1 MMNEE
6 LFQVEESSDSKVV
19 TRRVAVFPQKTP
31 VKFEQERPPEKIV
44 MTFPNL
50 IIREIICFQVV
61 VIILVIISLIFDAPL
76 EELAN
81 PQNTPNP
88 AKAPWYFLGLQEL
101 LHVFPPVVAGVSVPF
116 CVVVALV
123 IIPYFEINIKRE
135 GLWKENPKKTFII
148 FSSIIFVLVLFLIF
162 FDVFSIAV
170 PTLLIYALAVLPYFV
185 KQDSRFIE
193 WLSRISLAEWIMT
206 WFAIV
211 SLILIFIGTYFR
223 GPGWSWVW
231 PW

>member
-1 MMNEE
+1 MSEKE
-6 LFQVEESSDSKVV
+6 IFEVEVSADSKTVS
-19 TRRVAVFPQKTP
+19 RRVAIFPQNTP
-31 VKFEQERPPEKIV
+31 VKYEQERKPEKLV

-50 IIREIICFQVV
+50 IIREVICFQAV
-61 VIILVIISLIFDAPL
+61 VIVLVIISLLFDAPL

-101 LHVFPPVVAGVSVPF
+101 LHVFPPVVAGVLIPF
-116 CVVVALV
+116 CVILALV
-123 IIPYFEINIKRE
+123 VIPYFEINIKRE
-135 GLWKENPKKTFII
+135 GLWKGDQKKTFIV
-148 FSSIIFVLVLFLIF
+148 FSSVTFALVVVLSF
-162 FDVFSIAV
+162 FEVFAISI
-170 PTLLIYALAVLPYFV
+170 PTLIVYAFAVSPYFA
-185 KQDSRFIE
+185 KKDSRFIN
-193 WLSRISLAEWIMT
+193 WLSKLSLAHWIMS
-206 WFAIV
+206 WFTIV

>member
-31 VKFEQERPPEKIV
+31 VKFEQKRPPEKIV

-50 IIREIICFQVV
+50 IIREVICFQVV
-61 VIILVIISLIFDAPL
+61 VIVLVIISLLFDAPL

-101 LHVFPPVVAGVSVPF
+101 LHVFPPVVAGVLIPF

-148 FSSIIFVLVLFLIF
+148 FSSIIFVLVLILIF

-170 PTLLIYALAVLPYFV
+170 PTLMIYSFAVLPYFV
-185 KQDSRFIE
+185 KKNSRFIT
-193 WLSRISLAEWIMT
+193 WLSQLSLAEWIMT
-206 WFAIV
+206 WFSLV

>member
-1 MMNEE
+1 MINEE

-31 VKFEQERPPEKIV
+31 VKVEQERPPEKIV

-61 VIILVIISLIFDAPL
+61 VIVLVIISLLFDAPL

-101 LHVFPPVVAGVSVPF
+101 LHVFPPVVAGVLIPF

-135 GLWKENPKKTFII
+135 GLWKENQKKTFIV
-148 FSSIIFVLVLFLIF
+148 FTSIVFVLLLLLIL

-170 PTLLIYALAVLPYFV
+170 PTLLIYVFAVLPYFV
-185 KQDSRFIE
+185 KKNSPFIS

-206 WFAIV
+206 WFSFV

>member
-1 MMNEE
+1 MINEE

-61 VIILVIISLIFDAPL
+61 VIVLVIISLLFDAPL

-101 LHVFPPVVAGVSVPF
+101 LHVFPPVVAGVLIPF

-135 GLWKENPKKTFII
+135 GLWKENQKKTFVV
-148 FSSIIFVLVLFLIF
+148 FTSIVFVLLLLLIL

-170 PTLLIYALAVLPYFV
+170 PTLMIYVVAVLPYFV
-185 KQDSRFIE
+185 KKDSPFIN

-206 WFAIV
+206 WFSFV

>member
-6 LFQVEESSDSKVV
+6 LFQVEESSNSKVV
-19 TRRVAVFPQKTP
+19 TRRVAVFPQKTS
-31 VKFEQERPPEKIV
+31 VKFEQEQPTEKLV

-50 IIREIICFQVV
+50 IIREVICFQVV
-61 VIILVIISLIFDAPL
+61 VIGLVIISLLFDAPL

-101 LHVFPPVVAGVSVPF
+101 LHVFPPVVAGVLIPF

-148 FSSIIFVLVLFLIF
+148 FSSIIFVLLIILIF

-170 PTLLIYALAVLPYFV
+170 PTFMVYSFAVLPYFV
-185 KQDSRFIE
+185 KKNSLFIN
-193 WLSRISLAEWIMT
+193 WLSQLSMAEWIMT
-206 WFAIV
+206 WFALV

>member
-1 MMNEE
+1 MINEE

-19 TRRVAVFPQKTP
+19 TRRVAVFPPKTP

-50 IIREIICFQVV
+50 IIREVICFQAV
-61 VIILVIISLIFDAPL
+61 VIVLVIISLLFDAPL

-101 LHVFPPVVAGVSVPF
+101 LHVFPPVVAGVLIPF
-116 CVVVALV
+116 CVVIALV
-123 IIPYFEINIKRE
+123 VIPYFEINIKRE
-135 GLWKENPKKTFII
+135 GLWKENQKRTFII